1 MREVQVLNAMYL
13 ELVKNL
19 EMLKMALLED
29 TPIIQVVDYPILP
42 LQSVKKPTIFWIFI
56 FGLIGIFV
64 MSFLVIV
71 RKLIKDTLEEND

>member
-64 MSFLVIV
+64 MSF
-71 RKLIKDTLEEND
+71 